1 MKAFDILCVIA
12 WRNLWRNRRRTL
24 LTAGTISGGLALLLV
39 FLGLGDGVHRQM
51 LRNAVQMGGA
61 HVAVQ
66 ARGYQMKKAIGL
78 TLPAG
83 CVTRLASTLSD
94 RGFGP
99 ATVVRRVFA
108 SGLAS
113 SSDGSSSVS
122 IVGIEP
128 QAEARVSLLDEKLVA
143 GTFFG
148 DGAANSVVIGQGV
161 ARKLKLSP
169 GNKFVLMAPRE
180 GSAEIQSVLIRVAG
194 VIRTGVDDID
204 QFTVL
209 APLATT
215 QGLLGLE
222 GRIHQAALVLGDA
235 DQTAAAAE
243 LIRSAEGAEVEVLR
257 WDELMPGLRDLIKI
271 DIAGL
276 FITGGIFFLIIAF
289 LVANTLLMSVLE
301 RGREFALLDALGL
314 TPVRRFV
321 LIMLEAAWIAIL
333 AAASGAAA
341 GYAGHTYFRT
351 RGLRL
356 FMFFDQGFVAAGT
369 SIDPVVYS
377 ALAPGRM
384 AFATGLIFV
393 LTVLLALTP
402 AWKAATE
409 ADAHLLGQA

>member
-1 MKAFDILCVIA
+1 MKAFEILCVIA

-24 LTAGTISGGLALLLV
+24 LTTGTISGGLALLLV

-51 LRNAVQMGGA
+51 LQSAVQMGGA

-66 ARGYQMKKAIGL
+66 ARGYQVKKALEL
-78 TLPAG
+78 TLPAD
-83 CVTRLASTLSD
+83 CVERLASVLSA
-94 RGFGP
+94 RGFGS
-99 ATVVRRVFA
+99 ARVVRRVFA

-113 SSDGSSSVS
+113 SSDGSTSVS

-128 QAEARVSLLDEKLVA
+128 RTEAGVSLLDDKLVA
-143 GTFFG
+143 GSFFR
-148 DGAANSVVIGQGV
+148 DGGANGVVIGQGV
-161 ARKLKLSP
+161 ARKLKLAVGS
-169 GNKFVLMAPRE
+169 KFVLMAPSA
-180 GSAEIQSVLIRVAG
+180 GSAEIQSILIRVAG
-194 VIRTGVDDID
+194 VIKTGIDDID
-204 QFTVL
+204 QSTVL
-209 APLATT
+209 APLATA

-222 GRIHQAALVLGDA
+222 GRIHQAAVILGDP

-243 LIRSAEGAEVEVLR
+243 VIRSSEGAQVEVLR

-271 DIAGL
+271 DLAGL

-301 RGREFALLDALGL
+301 RSREFALLDALGL

-321 LIMLEAAWIAIL
+321 LIMLEATWIAML
-333 AAASGAAA
+333 AAASGTAA
-341 GYAGHTYFRT
+341 GYAGHCYFRD

-356 FMFFDQGFVAAGT
+356 YMFFDKGFSAAGT
-369 SIDPVVYS
+369 AIDPVVYS
-377 ALAPGRM
+377 ALSTNRM
-384 AFATGLIFV
+384 AIATGLIFV
-393 LTVLLALTP
+393 LTVLLALAP